1 MVSETE
7 SEQKTAE
14 SSKFGAE
21 AAKKTDSAIR
31 NTAQK
36 YISRTGT
43 KEVET
48 AIRNKPLAA
57 AALAAAAGFVVG
69 GGMASRPGLV
79 ILALL
84 ARKAARETAINLV
97 GEMVRGRVP

>member
-1 MVSETE
+1 MASEIE
-7 SEQKTAE
+7 GEQKNAE
-14 SSKFGAE
+14 SSSFAAL

-36 YISRTGT
+36 YISRIGT
-43 KEVET
+43 KDVET
-48 AIRNKPLAA
+48 AIRNKPLTA